1 MENKFSI
8 IVPVYN
14 AEKYILECLESI
26 ANQENANFEVIL
38 INDGSTDNSKI
49 ICEKFCQKDKRFK
62 LINQDNLGVS
72 KTRNRALQ
80 LVTGKYII
88 FVDADDI
95 LKKNALKEIFEH
107 ATNKQLV
114 CYGYTKMY
122 KNKNENENVLLI
134 DSTDDFNKIER
145 EIVLENS
152 IGGYLWNK
160 MFLTSIIK
168 KNNIQFKE
176 DINYCEDLLF
186 VAEYLS
192 SISKVIYINK
202 SLYYYRMRKNSLTYN
217 FFNSNEGSILKAYS
231 LLIEWYKDKKEF
243 YWNLQLKYLVFY
255 NKLKNVIKNKND
267 IDINIINNEKNIL
280 KNNKLNIKT
289 RIKYK
294 IIKEFNF
301 IYLILKRIK
310 DKNEKMFE

>member
-88 FVDADDI
+88 FVNSYNI

-122 KNKNENENVLLI
+122 KNKNENVLLI

>member
-1 MENKFSI
+1 
-8 IVPVYN
+8 
-14 AEKYILECLESI
+14 
-26 ANQENANFEVIL
+26 
-38 INDGSTDNSKI
+38 
-49 ICEKFCQKDKRFK
+49 
-62 LINQDNLGVS
+62 
-72 KTRNRALQ
+72 
-80 LVTGKYII
+80 
-88 FVDADDI
+88 
-95 LKKNALKEIFEH
+95 
-107 ATNKQLV
+107 
-114 CYGYTKMY
+114 
-122 KNKNENENVLLI
+122 
-134 DSTDDFNKIER
+134 
-145 EIVLENS
+145 
-152 IGGYLWNK
+152 

>member
-122 KNKNENENVLLI
+122 KNKNENVLLI